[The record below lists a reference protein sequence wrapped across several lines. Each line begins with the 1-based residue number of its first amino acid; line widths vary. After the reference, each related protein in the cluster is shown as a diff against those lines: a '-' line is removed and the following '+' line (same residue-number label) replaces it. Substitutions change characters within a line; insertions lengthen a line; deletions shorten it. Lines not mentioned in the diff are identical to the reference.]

1 MGPVTGGGVG
11 PFAALNAER
20 EVHAVPTGSPDGAV
34 WSELAVTT
42 CAGRQSATICARR
55 RSGSVIASGTN
66 VTPAHRHPSAA
77 TTKSTELPISRATRS
92 PGSTPFCRNP
102 AATLPAAE
110 RNSPRVNARSR
121 SLTAGRSG
129 ARSAWHSTA
138 SSTPWFVTLS
148 RSCCTRGSVELADR
162 GFGQSLVD
170 VVDDVVDV
178 LDADRKPDRLRPDAG
193 LHQLL
198 VGQLAVGGGGRMDGE
213 GLGVAQI
220 EQPLD
225 ELERI
230 EEGQARVVAPGD
242 PEGDDGRHSPVQ
254 IALDQVVVGMVGEAG
269 EAPPVPPAI
278 GRQVVGHGASVG
290 LVALEPQGHRLQAL
304 QEHEGIEGRQGGAA
318 VAELSRA
325 GPHGER
331 SLGKVAGEDD
341 IVEGGLG

>member
-1 MGPVTGGGVG
+1 MMYETEPVTGAGVG
-11 PFAALNAER
+11 ASAALNADR
-20 EVHAVPTGSPDGAV
+20 GVHAVPTGSPVGAV
-34 WSELAVTT
+34 WSEPAVIT

-77 TTKSTELPISRATRS
+77 TTKSTELPISSATRS

-102 AATLPAAE
+102 AATFPAAE

-138 SSTPWFVTLS
+138 PSTPRFVTLS
-148 RSCCTRGSVELADR
+148 RSCCTRGSVDVADR

-178 LDADRKPDRLRPDAG
+178 LDADGQADRLRPDAG

-213 GLGVAQI
+213 GFGVAQI

-230 EEGQARVVAPGD
+230 EEGQSRLVAPLGPDGD
-242 PEGDDGRHSPVQ
+242 W
-254 IALDQVVVGMVGEAG
+254 
-269 EAPPVPPAI
+269 
-278 GRQVVGHGASVG
+278 
-290 LVALEPQGHRLQAL
+290 
-304 QEHEGIEGRQGGAA
+304 
-318 VAELSRA
+318 
-325 GPHGER
+325 
-331 SLGKVAGEDD
+331 
-341 IVEGGLG
+341 